1 MLYYAVMGPT
11 TAVRALG
18 ALAHDSRLAV
28 FRTLVQ
34 AGDELSAGIIAEQLG
49 LTPQALSFHLK
60 DLTAAELIEPR
71 YEGRRI
77 FYRAR
82 YDSMNALIHFLT
94 ENCCQGATCS
104 VESDSSCC
112 E

>member
-1 MLYYAVMGPT
+1 MDSDI
-11 TAVRALG
+11 AVRALG
-18 ALAHDSRLAV
+18 ALAHGSRLAV
-28 FRTLVQ
+28 FRLLVQ

-60 DLTAAELIEPR
+60 DLSAAELIAPR

-82 YDSMNALIHFLT
+82 YDSMNGLIQFLT
-94 ENCCQGATCS
+94 ENCCQGASCA
-104 VESDSSCC
+104 VDSDSSCC
-112 E
+112 A

>member
-1 MLYYAVMGPT
+1 MDSAI
-11 TAVRALG
+11 AVRALS

-28 FRTLVQ
+28 FRLLVQ
-34 AGDELSAGIIAEQLG
+34 AGEERPAGKIADQLG

-71 YEGRRI
+71 YAGRRI

-82 YDSMNALIHFLT
+82 YDSMNNLIQFLT
-94 ENCCQGATCS
+94 ENCCQGDPCA
-104 VESDSSCC
+104 VESASSGCA
-112 E
+112 

>member
-1 MLYYAVMGPT
+1 MDSFKAVG
-11 TAVRALG
+11 ALG

-28 FRTLVQ
+28 FRLLVQ
-34 AGDELSAGIIAEQLG
+34 EGDELSAGIIAEQMG

-60 DLTAAELIEPR
+60 DLVHADLIAPR

-82 YDSMNALIHFLT
+82 YDSMNSLIQFLT
-94 ENCCQGATCS
+94 ENCCQGSTCG
-104 VESDSSCC
+104 VASDLSCSSC
-112 E
+112 

>member
-1 MLYYAVMGPT
+1 MDSAI
-11 TAVRALG
+11 AVRALG
-18 ALAHDSRLAV
+18 ALAHGSRLAV
-28 FRTLVQ
+28 FRLLVQ

-60 DLTAAELIEPR
+60 DLSTAELIAPR

-82 YDSMNALIHFLT
+82 YDSMNGLIQFLT
-94 ENCCQGATCS
+94 ENCCQGASCA
-104 VESDSSCC
+104 VDSDSSCC
-112 E
+112 A